1 MFITLQLFTITND
14 ILYLQNFL
22 LVFAILSFI
31 ISLLLLLL
39 TIRSTNLQHFAVQHC
54 LLTTIWLVSLLCCMC
69 SFTVMTAV
77 DMQTRERRVRCWP
90 VLILFIYFYCFF
102 IFLLC
107 SCNIA
112 LFIIVFA
119 LNNLLLLRYNFW
131 RPRPLPHNHTAWQ
144 RRPHPRQQ
152 RPKFANRQRTK
163 QTITTKA

>member
-77 DMQTRERRVRCWP
+77 DMQTRERRVRC
-90 VLILFIYFYCFF
+90 
-102 IFLLC
+102 
-107 SCNIA
+107 
-112 LFIIVFA
+112 
-119 LNNLLLLRYNFW
+119 
-131 RPRPLPHNHTAWQ
+131 
-144 RRPHPRQQ
+144 
-152 RPKFANRQRTK
+152 
-163 QTITTKA
+163 